1 MWENLYNKSY
11 QNCQTALK
19 TFKKHQNVPTGT
31 HKKRQ
36 ILFHRFLGDYTLLL
50 DPLLFLRGNENPKN
64 WVGVGPIFKKSSKLK
79 GRAERKIQNLM
90 RFFHFNLLT
99 ISCHGN

>member
-1 MWENLYNKSY
+1 MWENLYNKSD

-19 TFKKHQNVPTGT
+19 TLKKHQNVPTGT

-64 WVGVGPIFKKSSKLK
+64 WVGVGPIFKKSSELK
-79 GRAERKIQNLM
+79 GRGREENTKFDEI
-90 RFFHFNLLT
+90 FSF
-99 ISCHGN
+99 